1 MLDWSS
7 RRLKYE
13 IWSRSS
19 CPPSGGR
26 RGDASR
32 ARHCWQHRS
41 SLAQAYTP
49 SPASRLLYEYQVVN
63 AINAQRA
70 NYHLGRLWLSPCPQS
85 YADRWPLIWS
95 VLPSSIDV
103 LDPVRLPCH
112 RSGRELANGNA
123 SADPIVAAWMAS
135 PDHRANILDGRLT
148 KIGVA
153 AVYARGRWNVVAD
166 FTRS

>member
-1 MLDWSS
+1 MKFGAGVLA
-7 RRLKYE
+7 RRLGGVVVMLLALGTAGN
-13 IWSRSS
+13 IAA
-19 CPPSGGR
+19 PS
-26 RGDASR
+26 
-32 ARHCWQHRS
+32 
-41 SLAQAYTP
+41 AQAYTP

-85 YADRWPLIWS
+85 YADRWAPYMVWYFRHQS
-95 VLPSSIDV
+95 MFSI
-103 LDPVRLPCH
+103 LSGCH
-112 RSGRELANGNA
+112 ATVAAENLANGNA